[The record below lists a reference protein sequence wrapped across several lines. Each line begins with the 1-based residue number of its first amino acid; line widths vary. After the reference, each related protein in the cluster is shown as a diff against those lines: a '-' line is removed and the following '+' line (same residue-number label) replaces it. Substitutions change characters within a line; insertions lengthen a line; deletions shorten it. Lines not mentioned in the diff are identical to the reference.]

1 MFQRHLNLVSID
13 LRKGGRMLSAPD
25 LALVRTL
32 IEGIQC
38 GNELTDCPAA
48 DGKAMLVVDGA
59 RLKRVGNVG
68 E

>member
-1 MFQRHLNLVSID
+1 
-13 LRKGGRMLSAPD
+13 MLSAPD

-59 RLKRVGNVG
+59 RLKRVGKCWRVKAVSSWLR
-68 E
+68 ETPFATDLR